1 MSGSL
6 QISPLSHESQ
16 IEGISDNQSEGGMTL
31 LEMCL
36 NHITLKYLEHC
47 KRYGQ
52 VIAQLLGGYH
62 MYAHTHIFS
71 HEILENRK
79 RTLFGLKITP
89 RFGTSSQKF
98 SMERGWSKKGREG
111 GDTPDFLPPLPLE
124 LSPWWIHNLWQQ
136 LSMPSRAENPASAQ
150 RIPLDTWSSSW
161 CIGDPTAVQC

>member
-1 MSGSL
+1 
-6 QISPLSHESQ
+6 
-16 IEGISDNQSEGGMTL
+16 MTL

-89 RFGTSSQKF
+89 RCHHRDVIIEVLHG
-98 SMERGWSKKGREG
+98 ER
-111 GDTPDFLPPLPLE
+111 
-124 LSPWWIHNLWQQ
+124 
-136 LSMPSRAENPASAQ
+136 
-150 RIPLDTWSSSW
+150 
-161 CIGDPTAVQC
+161 VV